1 MMTGR
6 RPLGDISTFQSA
18 CAYHKISDMPVGLQ
32 LSVYLPYI
40 VDLVETKAL
49 KKRNSLGIDQTGS
62 QSRRFNIEGF
72 KVVEN

>member
-6 RPLGDISTFQSA
+6 RPLDDISTFQSA

-49 KKRNSLGIDQTGS
+49 EKKEQFRH
-62 QSRRFNIEGF
+62 
-72 KVVEN
+72 